1 MRFSPWKPFY
11 LWNTPRVSSPRYFF
25 ERRRTSRRSKSHRS
39 FGTTTLKYRS
49 FGISFPDTNF
59 VPREKALNSKVC
71 FQGRA
76 ARMRISRIH
85 GQSLLGI
92 PTCVK
97 QASLSLHGNG
107 HRPVPNLTF
116 WCSLAQCLRAMQSSQ
131 PHEYVIRACAIESK
145 PIGHSSHLP
154 SRVFRSRYRNC
165 FGTKFLKYSII

>member
-97 QASLSLHGNG
+97 QASLLPPREWTSARSKPYFPML
-107 HRPVPNLTF
+107 
-116 WCSLAQCLRAMQSSQ
+116 
-131 PHEYVIRACAIESK
+131 ACAMPARDAIVATAWICNPRVCNRIETY
-145 PIGHSSHLP
+145 
-154 SRVFRSRYRNC
+154 RS
-165 FGTKFLKYSII
+165 